1 MNLLIPIN
9 KHKVWRQGGK
19 NVAVSKQQKELE
31 LLEEQ
36 WDPWA
41 QLVTHRETHSACVR
55 YQLAYS

>member
-1 MNLLIPIN
+1 MET
-9 KHKVWRQGGK
+9 RGE

-36 WDPWA
+36 WDAWA